1 MEKNNAKISFDA
13 ALQMALYAQMEREL
27 ETMPSPEEL
36 KSLYPQ
42 TTRWDER
49 IYETLQ
55 KQEHKKRRRKA
66 TVAVLLVLITMT
78 IGLYAASAELR
89 HTIYTAVLRFLP
101 QELRLTYMVE
111 GTPRTAL
118 PEELTENYIPQGFVL
133 DQEQILDT
141 EEWCCTIKVD
151 IENSKGQYIEKDKQ
165 EATKD
170 GSESTKIQHGI

>member
-118 PEELTENYIPQGFVL
+118 PEELTENYIPQGL
-133 DQEQILDT
+133 C
-141 EEWCCTIKVD
+141 WIKNKSS
-151 IENSKGQYIEKDKQ
+151 IQRKGCSMCMRTQKR
-165 EATKD
+165 
-170 GSESTKIQHGI
+170 GSPTV